1 MSNLQKRNP
10 IVCVVGHVDHGK
22 SSLLDYIRK
31 TKVVDGEAGGI
42 TQHISAYEVAWK
54 DSQGKTT
61 DITFLDTPG
70 HAAFTSMRERGL
82 EIADIAILI
91 VSAEDGAK
99 PQTKESFKQ
108 IEKRKIPFIV
118 AINKIDKGTANLEM
132 TKNSLAEIGVYVEGW
147 GGDVPFV
154 GISAKTGVGI
164 DELLDLIILQ
174 NEMLDLK
181 YDTNK
186 KAEGIV
192 LESFLDNKRG
202 VAATLIIRDGVFTR
216 GDFVLAGA
224 SLAPTRILENFQNKT
239 ISPDEASAGKAIK
252 IVGFDSTPRTGE
264 IFKTFDNKKDAEKE
278 QAEYARLEKEMKEEE
293 LNMQEYDLSGD
304 YILPI
309 IVKADVMGSLE
320 AVEAEIKKIQIEG
333 IKLKIIKKEV
343 GTINE
348 KDIMSAN
355 IDRKIQIIAFHTSI
369 DKKAIEMQRNYNI
382 EVNSF
387 DVIYKM
393 SEWLLEKTE
402 DTKPKQ
408 EIEVVAGEL
417 KVLRVFNRDKEA
429 QIIGGE
435 VKMGSIKNKGIIRIV
450 RRDIVLGKGKITE
463 LQSFKQIVDEV
474 KEGNQCGLSI
484 ESKYDIAEGD
494 KIEYIVKQTI

>member
-10 IVCVVGHVDHGK
+10 VVCVVGHVDHGK

-31 TKVVDGEAGGI
+31 TKVVEGEAGGI
-42 TQHISAYEVAWK
+42 TQHISAYEVNNM
-54 DSQGKTT
+54 
-61 DITFLDTPG
+61 TFLDTPG
-70 HAAFTSMRERGL
+70 HAAFSTMRERGL
-82 EIADIAILI
+82 DIADIAILI

-108 IEKRKIPFIV
+108 IEKKKIPFIV

-154 GISAKTGVGI
+154 GISAKTGLCI
-164 DELLDLIILQ
+164 DELLELLNLQ

-181 YDTNK
+181 YNPAD

-192 LESFLDNKRG
+192 LESFLDSKRG
-202 VAATLIIRDGVFTR
+202 VAATLILQKGSLQSGQFI
-216 GDFVLAGA
+216 LAGA
-224 SLAPTRILENFQNKT
+224 SLAPTRMIENFQNKA
-239 ISPDEASAGKAIK
+239 ILPEMAVAGKAIK
-252 IVGFDSTPRTGE
+252 VIGFDQTPRTGE
-264 IFKTFDNKKDAEKE
+264 VFLAYENKKDAEKE

-320 AVEAEIKKIQIEG
+320 AVEAEIKKIKISG

-355 IDRKIQIIAFHTSI
+355 IDRKVQIIAFHTSI

-382 EVNSF
+382 TVNSF

-393 SEWLLEKTE
+393 SEWLLAKTE
-402 DTKPKQ
+402 ETKPKQ

-435 VKMGSIKNKGIIRIV
+435 VKLGSIKNKGIIRIV
-450 RRDIVLGKGKITE
+450 RRDILIGKGKITE
-463 LQSFKQIVDEV
+463 LQSFKQIADEV

>member
-1 MSNLQKRNP
+1 MNNNLQKRNP

-42 TQHISAYEVAWK
+42 TQHISAYEV
-54 DSQGKTT
+54 G

-108 IEKRKIPFIV
+108 IEKKKIPFIV

-132 TKNSLAEIGVYVEGW
+132 TKNSLADIGVYVEGW

-164 DELLDLIILQ
+164 DELLELLNLQKDIL
-174 NEMLDLK
+174 NLEHDA
-181 YDTNK
+181 NSP
-186 KAEGIV
+186 AEGVV
-192 LESFLDNKRG
+192 LESFMESKRG
-202 VAATLIIRDGVFTR
+202 VAATLIIKNGKLNK
-216 GDFVLAGA
+216 GDFILAGA
-224 SLAPTRILENFQNKT
+224 SLAPTRIIENFQNKT
-239 ISPDEASAGKAIK
+239 IQADDCIAGKAIK
-252 IVGFDSTPRTGE
+252 IVGFDESPRTGE
-264 IFKTFDNKKDAEKE
+264 SFLAYQNKKDAEKE
-278 QAEYARLEKEMKEEE
+278 QLEYTRLEKEMKEEE

-309 IVKADVMGSLE
+309 IIKTDVMGSLE
-320 AVEAEIKKIQIEG
+320 AVENEISKIKIPG
-333 IKLKIIKKEV
+333 VKVKIIKKNV
-343 GTINE
+343 GPINE
-348 KDIMSAN
+348 KDIMMAH
-355 IDRKIQIIAFHTSI
+355 IDLKTLVIAFNTDI
-369 DKKAIEMQRNYNI
+369 EKKAIEMQRRYGI
-382 EVNSF
+382 EINSF

-393 SEWLLEKTE
+393 SEWLQEKVE
-402 DTKPKQ
+402 ESKPK
-408 EIEVVAGEL
+408 EEVEVVAGEL
-417 KVLRVFNRDKEA
+417 KVLRVFNRDKGE

-435 VKMGSIKNKGIIRIV
+435 VKVGLIKNKGIIRIV
-450 RRDIVLGKGKITE
+450 RRDIQLGKGKIME

-474 KEGNQCGLSI
+474 KEGNQCGLRVD
-484 ESKYDIAEGD
+484 SKYDVAEGD
-494 KIEYIVKQTI
+494 KLEYIVKETI

>member
-1 MSNLQKRNP
+1 
-10 IVCVVGHVDHGK
+10 
-22 SSLLDYIRK
+22 
-31 TKVVDGEAGGI
+31 
-42 TQHISAYEVAWK
+42 
-54 DSQGKTT
+54 
-61 DITFLDTPG
+61 
-70 HAAFTSMRERGL
+70 
-82 EIADIAILI
+82 
-91 VSAEDGAK
+91 
-99 PQTKESFKQ
+99 
-108 IEKRKIPFIV
+108 
-118 AINKIDKGTANLEM
+118 
-132 TKNSLAEIGVYVEGW
+132 
-147 GGDVPFV
+147 
-154 GISAKTGVGI
+154 
-164 DELLDLIILQ
+164 
-174 NEMLDLK
+174 
-181 YDTNK
+181 
-186 KAEGIV
+186 
-192 LESFLDNKRG
+192 
-202 VAATLIIRDGVFTR
+202 
-216 GDFVLAGA
+216 
-224 SLAPTRILENFQNKT
+224 
-239 ISPDEASAGKAIK
+239 
-252 IVGFDSTPRTGE
+252 
-264 IFKTFDNKKDAEKE
+264 
-278 QAEYARLEKEMKEEE
+278 MKEEE

-450 RRDIVLGKGKITE
+450 RRDIILGKGKITE